1 LAVGFGSLAIYLA
14 AFFFP
19 EIHRKND
26 FIWSGV
32 GFFYALVLWVFA
44 RRITGGLLLGH
55 VASVAL
61 LGWSITQT
69 LSLRRQVTPKTQQT
83 PIPSTEAVT
92 NTIENQASNISLPQ
106 RLSQIQKGFGGV
118 FSGVKDKAQQTLNK
132 KTPQTTSP
140 APTSKTPVEVVDKR
154 TPISE
159 QAVTTP
165 TSSDIATELAVTTP
179 TTSDIATELAVT
191 TPTSSDIA
199 TELAVTTPTSSDI
212 ATELAVTTPTSSDI
226 ATELAVTTPTTSD
239 IATELAV
246 TTPTTS
252 DIATQQAVVTTDTEA
267 KSETPEAIPPHP
279 PAPELV
285 EAAKEAAAAEEAAVA
300 ELAKIPM
307 EEMAPDAVLAPP
319 AEEPTDT
326 PNQGIR

>member
-1 LAVGFGSLAIYLA
+1 MLAYVLALAVGLGSLAIYLA

-69 LSLRRQVTPKTQQT
+69 LSLRRQVTPNTQQT
-83 PIPSTEAVT
+83 PIPSTEALA
-92 NTIENQASNISLPQ
+92 NAIQNQASNISLPQ
-106 RLSQIQKGFGGV
+106 RLSQIPKGIGGI

-132 KTPQTTSP
+132 KTPQTTS
-140 APTSKTPVEVVDKR
+140 APTSKSPLEVVDKR
-154 TPISE
+154 IPIPKQAVTIPTSSDITTEQAVTIPTSSDITTEQAVTIPTSSDITTEQAVTIPTSSDITTE

-165 TSSDIATELAVTTP
+165 TSSDITTEQ
-179 TTSDIATELAVT
+179 AVT
-191 TPTSSDIA
+191 TPTSSDIT
-199 TELAVTTPTSSDI
+199 TEQAVTIPTSSDI
-212 ATELAVTTPTSSDI
+212 TTEQAVTTP
-226 ATELAVTTPTTSD
+226 
-239 IATELAV
+239 
-246 TTPTTS
+246 
-252 DIATQQAVVTTDTEA
+252 TEA
-267 KSETPEAIPPHP
+267 KSETVPQAIPYP

-285 EAAKEAAAAEEAAVA
+285 EAAVA
-300 ELAKIPM
+300 ELAKTPV
-307 EEMAPDAVLAPP
+307 EEIAPDAVLAPP
-319 AEEPTDT
+319 AEEPTDKQQ
-326 PNQGIR
+326 PRN

>member
-1 LAVGFGSLAIYLA
+1 MLAYVLALAVGLGSLSIYLA

-83 PIPSTEAVT
+83 PIPTTETVT
-92 NTIENQASNISLPQ
+92 NPIENQASNISLPQ
-106 RLSQIQKGFGGV
+106 RLAQIQKGIGGV

-132 KTPQTTSP
+132 KTPQTTS
-140 APTSKTPVEVVDKR
+140 APTSKTSVEVVDKR
-154 TPISE
+154 TPIPK
-159 QAVTTP
+159 Q
-165 TSSDIATELAVTTP
+165 AVTTP
-179 TTSDIATELAVT
+179 TTSDIATEQTVT
-191 TPTSSDIA
+191 
-199 TELAVTTPTSSDI
+199 
-212 ATELAVTTPTSSDI
+212 
-226 ATELAVTTPTTSD
+226 
-239 IATELAV
+239 
-246 TTPTTS
+246 
-252 DIATQQAVVTTDTEA
+252 TTDTEA

-285 EAAKEAAAAEEAAVA
+285 EAAKEAAAAEEAAVS

-326 PNQGIR
+326 PNEGIK

>member
-1 LAVGFGSLAIYLA
+1 MLAYVLALAVGIGSLAIYLA

-32 GFFYALVLWVFA
+32 GFFYALVLWIFA

-92 NTIENQASNISLPQ
+92 NTIQNQASNISLPQ
-106 RLSQIQKGFGGV
+106 RLSQIQKGIGGI
-118 FSGVKDKAQQTLNK
+118 FSGVKDKAQQTLSK
-132 KTPQTTSP
+132 KTPQTTS
-140 APTSKTPVEVVDKR
+140 APTSKSPIEVVDKR
-154 TPISE
+154 SPIPEQTVTIPTSSDITTE

-165 TSSDIATELAVTTP
+165 TSSDITTKQ
-179 TTSDIATELAVT
+179 AVT
-191 TPTSSDIA
+191 TPTSSDIT
-199 TELAVTTPTSSDI
+199 TEQAVTTPTSSD
-212 ATELAVTTPTSSDI
+212 VTTEQTVTIPTSSDI
-226 ATELAVTTPTTSD
+226 TTE
-239 IATELAV
+239 
-246 TTPTTS
+246 
-252 DIATQQAVVTTDTEA
+252 QAVTTDTEA
-267 KSETPEAIPPHP
+267 KSETVPQAIPPHP

-285 EAAKEAAAAEEAAVA
+285 EAAKEAAAAEEAAVT

-326 PNQGIR
+326 QLPRN

>member
-1 LAVGFGSLAIYLA
+1 MLAYVLALAVGLGSLAIYLA

-92 NTIENQASNISLPQ
+92 NTIQNQASNISLPQ

-118 FSGVKDKAQQTLNK
+118 FSGAKDKAQQTLNK
-132 KTPQTTSP
+132 KTPQTT
-140 APTSKTPVEVVDKR
+140 PVEVVDKR
-154 TPISE
+154 TPIPE
-159 QAVTTP
+159 QPVA
-165 TSSDIATELAVTTP
+165 P
-179 TTSDIATELAVT
+179 TTTDI
-191 TPTSSDIA
+191 TP
-199 TELAVTTPTSSDI
+199 E
-212 ATELAVTTPTSSDI
+212 
-226 ATELAVTTPTTSD
+226 
-239 IATELAV
+239 
-246 TTPTTS
+246 
-252 DIATQQAVVTTDTEA
+252 QAVVTTDTES
-267 KSETPEAIPPHP
+267 KSETVPEAIPPNP

-285 EAAKEAAAAEEAAVA
+285 EAAKQAAAVEEAAVA
-300 ELAKIPM
+300 ELAKIPV
-307 EEMAPDAVLAPP
+307 EEIAPDAVLAPP

-326 PNQGIR
+326 QLPRN

>member
-1 LAVGFGSLAIYLA
+1 MLAYVLALAVGLGSLAIYLA

-83 PIPSTEAVT
+83 PIPSTD
-92 NTIENQASNISLPQ
+92 TIENQASISLPE

-132 KTPQTTSP
+132 KTQPTTS
-140 APTSKTPVEVVDKR
+140 APTSKTAVEVVDKR
-154 TPISE
+154 TPIP
-159 QAVTTP
+159 QQPVVTP
-165 TSSDIATELAVTTP
+165 A
-179 TTSDIATELAVT
+179 
-191 TPTSSDIA
+191 
-199 TELAVTTPTSSDI
+199 
-212 ATELAVTTPTSSDI
+212 
-226 ATELAVTTPTTSD
+226 
-239 IATELAV
+239 
-246 TTPTTS
+246 
-252 DIATQQAVVTTDTEA
+252 TTDTAPEQPIVSTDTES
-267 KSETPEAIPPHP
+267 KIEPVPEAIPPHP
-279 PAPELV
+279 PSPELV

>member
-1 LAVGFGSLAIYLA
+1 MLAYVLALTVGLGSLAIYLA

-44 RRITGGLLLGH
+44 QRITGGLLLGH

-69 LSLRRQVTPKTQQT
+69 LSLRRQVTPKTEQT

-92 NTIENQASNISLPQ
+92 NSIQNQASSLSLPE
-106 RLSQIQKGFGGV
+106 RLAQVQKSFGGV

-132 KTPQTTSP
+132 KTPQKTS
-140 APTSKTPVEVVDKR
+140 APTAKTPVEVVDKR

-165 TSSDIATELAVTTP
+165 TTSDIATEQAVTTP
-179 TTSDIATELAVT
+179 TTSDIATEQ
-191 TPTSSDIA
+191 
-199 TELAVTTPTSSDI
+199 
-212 ATELAVTTPTSSDI
+212 
-226 ATELAVTTPTTSD
+226 AVTTPTTSD
-239 IATELAV
+239 IATE
-246 TTPTTS
+246 TS
-252 DIATQQAVVTTDTEA
+252 CNH
-267 KSETPEAIPPHP
+267 SH
-279 PAPELV
+279 
-285 EAAKEAAAAEEAAVA
+285 
-300 ELAKIPM
+300 
-307 EEMAPDAVLAPP
+307 
-319 AEEPTDT
+319 
-326 PNQGIR
+326 NF

>member
-1 LAVGFGSLAIYLA
+1 MLAYVLALAVGLGSLAIYVA

-83 PIPSTEAVT
+83 PIPSTEALT
-92 NTIENQASNISLPQ
+92 NTIQNQASNISLPQ
-106 RLSQIQKGFGGV
+106 RLSQIPKGIGGI
-118 FSGVKDKAQQTLNK
+118 FSGVKDKTQQTLNK
-132 KTPQTTSP
+132 KTPQTTP
-140 APTSKTPVEVVDKR
+140 LEVVDKR
-154 TPISE
+154 TPIPE

-165 TSSDIATELAVTTP
+165 TSSDITTE
-179 TTSDIATELAVT
+179 
-191 TPTSSDIA
+191 
-199 TELAVTTPTSSDI
+199 
-212 ATELAVTTPTSSDI
+212 
-226 ATELAVTTPTTSD
+226 
-239 IATELAV
+239 
-246 TTPTTS
+246 
-252 DIATQQAVVTTDTEA
+252 QAVTTDTEA
-267 KSETPEAIPPHP
+267 KSETVPQAIPPHP
-279 PAPELV
+279 PAAELV
-285 EAAKEAAAAEEAAVA
+285 EAAKQAAAVEEAAVT
-300 ELAKIPM
+300 ELAKIPV

-326 PNQGIR
+326 QLPKN

>member
-1 LAVGFGSLAIYLA
+1 MLAYVLALAVGLGSLAIYLA

-83 PIPSTEAVT
+83 PIPSPEALA

-106 RLSQIQKGFGGV
+106 RLSQIPKGIGGV
-118 FSGVKDKAQQTLNK
+118 FSGVKDKAQQTLSK
-132 KTPQTTSP
+132 KTPQTTS
-140 APTSKTPVEVVDKR
+140 APTSKSPLEVVDKR
-154 TPISE
+154 SPIPE
-159 QAVTTP
+159 QTVTTP
-165 TSSDIATELAVTTP
+165 TSSDITTE
-179 TTSDIATELAVT
+179 
-191 TPTSSDIA
+191 
-199 TELAVTTPTSSDI
+199 
-212 ATELAVTTPTSSDI
+212 
-226 ATELAVTTPTTSD
+226 
-239 IATELAV
+239 
-246 TTPTTS
+246 
-252 DIATQQAVVTTDTEA
+252 QAVTTDTEA
-267 KSETPEAIPPHP
+267 KNEIVPQAIPPNP

-285 EAAKEAAAAEEAAVA
+285 EAAKEAAAAEEAAVT
-300 ELAKIPM
+300 ELAKTPV
-307 EEMAPDAVLAPP
+307 EEIAPDAVLAPP
-319 AEEPTDT
+319 AEEPTDKQQ
-326 PNQGIR
+326 PRN

>member
-1 LAVGFGSLAIYLA
+1 MLAYVLALAVGLGSLAIYLA

-69 LSLRRQVTPKTQQT
+69 MSLRRQVTPKTQQT
-83 PIPSTEAVT
+83 PIPSTEALT
-92 NTIENQASNISLPQ
+92 NTIQNQASNISLPQ
-106 RLSQIQKGFGGV
+106 RLSQIQKGIGGV

-132 KTPQTTSP
+132 KTPPTTS
-140 APTSKTPVEVVDKR
+140 APISKTPVEVVDKR
-154 TPISE
+154 TPVPE
-159 QAVTTP
+159 QPVVP
-165 TSSDIATELAVTTP
+165 AT
-179 TTSDIATELAVT
+179 
-191 TPTSSDIA
+191 
-199 TELAVTTPTSSDI
+199 
-212 ATELAVTTPTSSDI
+212 
-226 ATELAVTTPTTSD
+226 
-239 IATELAV
+239 
-246 TTPTTS
+246 
-252 DIATQQAVVTTDTEA
+252 VVTTDTEA
-267 KSETPEAIPPHP
+267 KSETVPEAIPPHP

-285 EAAKEAAAAEEAAVA
+285 EAAKEAAAVEEAAVA
-300 ELAKIPM
+300 ELAKIPL
-307 EEMAPDAVLAPP
+307 EEIAPDAVLAPP

-326 PNQGIR
+326 QLPRN

>member
-1 LAVGFGSLAIYLA
+1 MLAYVLALAVGLGSLAIYLA

-69 LSLRRQVTPKTQQT
+69 MSLRRQVTPKTQQT
-83 PIPSTEAVT
+83 PIPSTEALA
-92 NTIENQASNISLPQ
+92 NTIQNQASNISLPQ
-106 RLSQIQKGFGGV
+106 RLSQIQKGIGGV
-118 FSGVKDKAQQTLNK
+118 FSGVKDKAQQTLSK
-132 KTPQTTSP
+132 KTPQT
-140 APTSKTPVEVVDKR
+140 TPVEVVDKR
-154 TPISE
+154 TPIPE
-159 QAVTTP
+159 QPVVPATT
-165 TSSDIATELAVTTP
+165 DITP
-179 TTSDIATELAVT
+179 EQ
-191 TPTSSDIA
+191 P
-199 TELAVTTPTSSDI
+199 
-212 ATELAVTTPTSSDI
+212 
-226 ATELAVTTPTTSD
+226 
-239 IATELAV
+239 
-246 TTPTTS
+246 
-252 DIATQQAVVTTDTEA
+252 VVTTDTEV
-267 KSETPEAIPPHP
+267 KSETVPQAIPPNP

-300 ELAKIPM
+300 EEAKIPV
-307 EEMAPDAVLAPP
+307 EEIAPDAVLAPP

-326 PNQGIR
+326 QLPGIR